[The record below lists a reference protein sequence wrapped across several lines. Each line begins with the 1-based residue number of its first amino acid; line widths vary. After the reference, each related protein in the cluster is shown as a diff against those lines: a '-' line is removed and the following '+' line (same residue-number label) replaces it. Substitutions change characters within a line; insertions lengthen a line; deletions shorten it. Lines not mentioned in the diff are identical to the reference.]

1 MGFFHDKEFLGSL
14 AILARK
20 DISSYLGIIEQVM
33 NLAIMA
39 IERKRAEDEVEKNEK
54 RFQALIEH
62 GRDNISL
69 LAADGTL
76 LWENPLASSTLGYE
90 LNQHIGEKISNSSI
104 QTIREWAREM
114 FGQVL
119 QLPGK
124 YSGGEIRILHSDGT
138 WRWIQSSAI
147 NLLENPNVQAI
158 VLNYRD
164 ITERKLAE
172 EDLLKPTSG
181 RKVSSK
187 ALVQLHGNGMF
198 KPGRPFSMK
207 CGRNSSVIHWMNWL
221 RSASKLGK
229 LLPTRMT
236 SHDPVN
242 LLSSISRVSCRIM
255 NANVE

>member
-20 DISSYLGIIEQVM
+20 DISSYLGIIEQIM

-90 LNQHIGEKISNSSI
+90 LNQHIGQKIFELVHPDD
-104 QTIREWAREM
+104 QEWARKM

-119 QLPGK
+119 QLPGNIQE
-124 YSGGEIRILHSDGT
+124 GESRILHSDGT

-147 NLLENPNVQAI
+147 NLLDNPNVQAI

-172 EDLLKPTSG
+172 EDLLKAHQRQESIIEGTG
-181 RKVSSK
+181 
-187 ALVQLHGNGMF
+187 AATWEWNVQTGETVFNEYVGATHRLFIG
-198 KPGRPFSMK
+198 
-207 CGRNSSVIHWMNWL
+207 
-221 RSASKLGK
+221 
-229 LLPTRMT
+229 
-236 SHDPVN
+236 
-242 LLSSISRVSCRIM
+242 
-255 NANVE
+255 